1 MDDIIRRIQTL
12 LADGMQALPML
23 LMAFPFFTG
32 VLTANTGMLLLSILS
47 IVGVNSL
54 AFMLNIKPF
63 EENKGWTLTRLFF
76 SVFVLFLFRFSVPY
90 KPNVDEGSTKDFL
103 QFIGFGN
110 TGPAVNEEAGA
121 TKDALLGLGVILY
134 ILHVVFRFFF
144 QTMFE
149 KKTTGGDCSIL
160 SRGSAE
166 HDNPSL
172 WLVSVTYFVGFVFA
186 NAYSIFNLD
195 TPVVEG
201 KGLDE
206 KQKQLQQKTV
216 NDRVMNR
223 KITTFLVMF
232 SSLAFFGFALWYRL
246 TKTTCEQSFSSL
258 AVPLSFTFITS
269 FFLYYYIVIKCGIRA
284 PDVLGI
290 TYDMIHPDMVNKPIV
305 CVTSK

>member
-1 MDDIIRRIQTL
+1 MDDIIKKIQTY
-12 LADGMQALPML
+12 LADGMHSLPVLFMS
-23 LMAFPFFTG
+23 FPFFTG
-32 VLTANTGMLLLSILS
+32 VLTANTGMLLLSILL
-47 IVGVNSL
+47 ILGVNGL
-54 AFMLNIKPF
+54 VFMLNIKPF
-63 EENKGWTLTRLFF
+63 EENKGWTLARLFF

-90 KPNVDEGSTKDFL
+90 KPNVEEGSTKDFL
-103 QFIGFGN
+103 QLIGFGN

-121 TKDALLGLGVILY
+121 TKDVLLSLGVILY
-134 ILHVVFRFFF
+134 SVHVIFRFFF

-160 SRGSAE
+160 SRGPAE

-172 WLVSVTYFVGFVFA
+172 WLVSVTYFIGFVFA
-186 NAYSIFNLD
+186 NAFSIFNLP

-201 KGLDE
+201 NQLDE
-206 KQKQLQQKTV
+206 KQKQIQQKAV

-223 KITTFLVMF
+223 KITTSLVML
-232 SSLAFFGFALWYRL
+232 SSLAFLAFALWYRL
-246 TKTTCEQSFSSL
+246 TKTNCEQSFGSL
-258 AVPLSFTFITS
+258 VIPLSFTFITS

-305 CVTSK
+305 CVTK